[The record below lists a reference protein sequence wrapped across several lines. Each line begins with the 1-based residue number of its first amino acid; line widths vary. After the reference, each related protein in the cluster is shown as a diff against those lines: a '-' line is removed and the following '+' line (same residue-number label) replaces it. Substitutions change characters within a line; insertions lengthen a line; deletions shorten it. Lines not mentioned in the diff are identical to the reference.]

1 MSVTLRYRKIQDKG
15 YSVYLDIYHQSKR
28 TYEYL
33 NLYTSLDYSKAKRI
47 KEEDKDKKEFAEKV
61 RLKTELAIKNGEYG
75 FMPTSKRKTDFIK
88 YFALLCERKNSSNYD
103 STLLKL
109 KEFSGGTLLFS
120 ELNEKKVKEFIAFL
134 QGQSLS
140 QTTVHHYYRMFSASL
155 NEAVR
160 EKFLTTNPTMY
171 VQRHEKP
178 KKQDSKR
185 EYLTMEEIR
194 KLNDEPFSGNQQI
207 KTAFLFGCFC
217 GLRISDIKRLTW
229 DEIHDGKIEYKQK
242 KTQKVEYL
250 PLGKQALKMLSEIP
264 RHETNKLVFWNL
276 PSPSAGYVNQQ
287 LRTWAASAGIKKH
300 LSFHISRHSF
310 ATLFLTSGGD
320 IYTLSKMLGHSS
332 VEITAIYGKIIDSKK
347 QNEVNKLP
355 EL

>member
-1 MSVTLRYRKIQDKG
+1 MSVTLRYRKVQDKG
-15 YSVYLDIYHQSKR
+15 YSVYLDIYHQRKR

-33 NLYTSLDYSKAKRI
+33 NLYTSQDYSKAKRI
-47 KEEDKDKKEFAEKV
+47 KEDDKDKKDFAEKV
-61 RLKTELAIKNGEYG
+61 RLKTELAIKNSEYG
-75 FMPTSKRKTDFIK
+75 FMPTSKRKADFIK
-88 YFALLCERKNSSNYD
+88 YFSLLCERKKSSNYN

-109 KEFSGGTLLFS
+109 KKFSGGSLLFS
-120 ELNEKKVKEFIAFL
+120 ELNEQKIKEFIAFL
-134 QGQSLS
+134 QKESLS
-140 QTTVHHYYRMFSASL
+140 QTTVHHYYKILSVSL

-160 EKFLTTNPTMY
+160 EKFLTANPTMY
-171 VQRHEKP
+171 IPRHEKP
-178 KKQDSKR
+178 KKQESKR

-194 KLNDEPFSGNQQI
+194 KLNDTPFPSNPQI

-229 DEIHDGKIEYKQK
+229 AEIHDGKIEYRQK

-250 PLGKQALKMLSEIP
+250 PLGKQALKILSEIP
-264 RHETNKLVFWNL
+264 RHETNNLVFWNL
-276 PSPSAGYVNQQ
+276 PSPSASYVNQH
-287 LRTWAASAGIKKH
+287 LRTWAATAGVKKH

-320 IYTLSKMLGHSS
+320 IYTLSKLLGHSS
-332 VEITAIYGKIIDSKK
+332 VVITAVYGKIIDSKK
-347 QNEVNKLP
+347 QDEVNKLP